1 MIMVLIF
8 VALTAIKSKF
18 ACGAAYKVFASVL
31 GYKYASTQICTK
43 IFIEITFT
51 PCRKVG
57 NNDTD
62 IYNIYVGRRNTVEA
76 TDNDSTAPCSK
87 VG

>member
-62 IYNIYVGRRNTVEA
+62 IYVGEDEGILLRQQIMIA
-76 TDNDSTAPCSK
+76 SCSK